1 MGKEISITRSKSN
14 SSTGKIVLT
23 EDILRKN
30 ILDLAI
36 PATLEQI
43 LIMVVGVVSTIL
55 VGRISKEA
63 LSAVGLINILTNFIL
78 ALFTALST
86 GSTVLVARLIGERNI
101 KGAKEAI
108 RQSLMIAI
116 FSSVIVTIACY
127 TFAEKILGIL
137 FSQAEK
143 EVISLALL
151 YFRLILY
158 SFPFLLINT
167 IISGVLRGAGD
178 TKTPM
183 KVAYIVNIIN
193 VILSFLLIFGINTH
207 LIYIKP
213 LGLLGA
219 GIAVSIARIIGG
231 IVILVILLKNRAI
244 PIEFGKKLYFDLSI
258 IKRMLRVG
266 IPAALEQFIMQGG
279 FLILQ
284 VIISRMGTI
293 AIAVYQIGMSIN
305 SISFMPVWGFSMA
318 ATTLVGQSLGASKS
332 DLAEEYVKRILKMS
346 LILICLLGSM
356 SFTFSKYLVS
366 IYSLDQEIIKIGNF
380 AIKILSLSLPFLC
393 LVSVISSSL
402 RGAGD
407 IIYVT
412 ITTFIGIWCFRI
424 VLAILLNR
432 LFNLNIYGVWIAVC
446 IDFAIRG
453 LLYLARFRKGK
464 WKSAVV

>member
-1 MGKEISITRSKSN
+1 MEKETSATRSKGN
-14 SSTGKIVLT
+14 ILTGEVILT
-23 EDILRKN
+23 ESILRKN

-55 VGRISKEA
+55 VGRIGKEA

-101 KGAKEAI
+101 KDAREAV
-108 RQSLMIAI
+108 RQSLIIAI
-116 FSSVIVTIACY
+116 SSSVIVTIACY
-127 TFAEKILGIL
+127 VSAEKIFSIL
-137 FSQAEK
+137 FSQAER
-143 EVISLALL
+143 EVTSLALS

-193 VILSFLLIFGINTH
+193 VIISAILIFGIKTSF
-207 LIYIKP
+207 ISIKP
-213 LGLLGA
+213 LGLIGA
-219 GIAVSIARIIGG
+219 GIAVSIARAIGG
-231 IVILVILLKNRAI
+231 IFISISLIKNKFIPLELKKHFSFN
-244 PIEFGKKLYFDLSI
+244 FYL

-266 IPAALEQFIMQGG
+266 IPAALEQFIMHGG

-284 VIISRMGTI
+284 VIISGMGTI

-318 ATTLVGQSLGASKS
+318 ATTLVGQSLGASKI
-332 DLAEEYVKRILKMS
+332 DLAEEYVRRILKMS
-346 LILICLLGSM
+346 LILICLLGSI
-356 SFTFSKYLVS
+356 SFTFSRQLVF
-366 IYSLDQEIIKIGNF
+366 IYSLDPEIIRIGNF

-424 VLAILLNR
+424 VLAILLNKI
-432 LFNLNIYGVWIAVC
+432 LNLNIYGVWIAVC

-453 LLYLARFRKGK
+453 LLYLARFKRGK

>member
-1 MGKEISITRSKSN
+1 MGKETRTTRSKSN
-14 SSTGKIVLT
+14 SLTSEAILT
-23 EDILRKN
+23 EDILKKN

-55 VGRISKEA
+55 VGRIGKEA

-86 GSTVLVARLIGERNI
+86 GSTVLVARLIGEKNI
-101 KGAKEAI
+101 RGAKEAV
-108 RQSLMIAI
+108 RQSLVIAI
-116 FSSVIVTIACY
+116 FSSIIVTIACY
-127 TFAEKILGIL
+127 ISADKILNLL
-137 FSQAEK
+137 FSQADRD
-143 EVISLALL
+143 VINLALV

-158 SFPFLLINT
+158 SFPFLLVNT

-183 KVAYIVNIIN
+183 KIAYIVNIIN
-193 VILSFLLIFGINTH
+193 VILSFILIFGINTH
-207 LIYIKP
+207 FVYTKP
-213 LGLLGA
+213 LGLIGA
-219 GIAVSIARIIGG
+219 GTAVTIARTIGG
-231 IVILVILLKNRAI
+231 ILILLILFKNKVI
-244 PIEFGKKLYFDLSI
+244 PVEFGRRLYFDLSI

-284 VIISRMGTI
+284 VIISGMGTI

-318 ATTLVGQSLGASKS
+318 ATTLVGQSLGALRP
-332 DLAEEYVKRILKMS
+332 DIAEEYVKRILKMS
-346 LILICLLGSM
+346 LILICILGSM
-356 SFTFSKYLVS
+356 SFTFSKQLVS
-366 IYSLDQEIIKIGNF
+366 IYSLDSEIIRIGNF

-424 VLAILLNR
+424 VLAILLNK

-453 LLYLARFRKGK
+453 LLYLARFRRGK
-464 WKSAVV
+464 WKNAVV

>member
-1 MGKEISITRSKSN
+1 MEKETSLVRNKEDNLTSN
-14 SSTGKIVLT
+14 VTPTNDVLK
-23 EDILRKN
+23 KN

-43 LIMVVGVVSTIL
+43 LIMVVGVVSTVF
-55 VGRISKEA
+55 VGRIGKEA

-86 GSTVLVARLIGERNI
+86 GSTVLVARLIGEKNM
-101 KGAKEAI
+101 KGAKEAV
-108 RQSLMIAI
+108 RQSLIIAI
-116 FSSVIVTIACY
+116 FSSVAVTILCY
-127 TFAEKILGIL
+127 TSADKILSIL
-137 FSQAEK
+137 FSQADR
-143 EVISLALL
+143 EVIKLALL

-193 VILSFLLIFGINTH
+193 VILSAILIFGINTN
-207 LIYIKP
+207 LISVKP
-213 LGLLGA
+213 LGLIGA
-219 GIAVSIARIIGG
+219 GIAVSIARTIGG
-231 IVILVILLKNRAI
+231 IIIFTSLIKNKVIPLEIRKRISFN
-244 PIEFGKKLYFDLSI
+244 FHI

-284 VIISRMGTI
+284 VIISGMGTI

-318 ATTLVGQSLGASKS
+318 ATTLVGQSLGALKPT
-332 DLAEEYVKRILKMS
+332 LAEEYVKRILKMS
-346 LILICLLGSM
+346 LILICLLGSI
-356 SFTFSKYLVS
+356 SFTFSKQLVS
-366 IYSLDQEIIKIGNF
+366 IYSLDPEIIRIGNF

-432 LFNLNIYGVWIAVC
+432 FFNLNIYGVWIAVC

-453 LLYLARFRKGK
+453 LLYLARFRMGK
-464 WKSAVV
+464 WKNAVV

>member
-1 MGKEISITRSKSN
+1 MKKDAGTITGIEASPDEVTGLSNDALKSN
-14 SSTGKIVLT
+14 
-23 EDILRKN
+23 ILK
-30 ILDLAI
+30 LAI

-43 LIMVVGVVSTIL
+43 LIMVVGVVSTIFM
-55 VGRISKEA
+55 GRIGKEA

-86 GSTVLVARLIGERNI
+86 GSTVLVARLIGEKNL
-101 KGAKEAI
+101 KGAREAVK
-108 RQSLMIAI
+108 QSLAIAI
-116 FSSVIVTIACY
+116 VSSTFVTILCY
-127 TFAEKILGIL
+127 ISADRIINLL
-137 FSQAEK
+137 FSQADR
-143 EVISLALL
+143 EVIRLALI
-151 YFRLILY
+151 YFRITLY
-158 SFPFLLINT
+158 SFPLLLINT
-167 IISGVLRGAGD
+167 IVSGVLRGAGD

-183 KVAYIVNIIN
+183 KVAYVVNIIN
-193 VILSFLLIFGINTH
+193 VILSPVLIFGVHTYLLTIR
-207 LIYIKP
+207 P
-213 LGLLGA
+213 LGLVGA
-219 GIAVSIARIIGG
+219 GIAVSIARAIGG
-231 IVILVILLKNRAI
+231 ITILIALLRNKII
-244 PIEFGKKLYFDLSI
+244 PTEFIKGFSFNFAI

-279 FLILQ
+279 FLLLQ
-284 VIISRMGTI
+284 MIISGMGTV

-318 ATTLVGQSLGASKS
+318 ATTLVGQSLGALKP

-346 LILICLLGSM
+346 LILICILGSM
-356 SFTFSKYLVS
+356 NFSLSRQLVS
-366 IYSLDQEIIKIGNF
+366 IYSSDPEIIRIGNF

-412 ITTFIGIWCFRI
+412 ITTFIGIWGFRI
-424 VLAILLNR
+424 TLAMLFNR

-453 LLYLARFRKGK
+453 LLYLARFRRGR
-464 WKSAVV
+464 WKNAVV